1 MRNYIFI
8 LLLFSLFIISCQ
20 DDEGT
25 EPESP
30 EETAAGDLQP
40 VADNG
45 LMEATIDGE
54 SFSTSLISA
63 SVLINTENPT
73 LDVVTVAGVAIEAG
87 DTTIVG
93 IQLYDDYE
101 NLAANTTY
109 TSSSTGVY
117 PGVGV
122 IYSPGLSTQQ
132 IAGFGSGEI
141 TFTVL
146 DKSAQKISGTFQ
158 ASGDLI
164 NLSNPSNPGNAT
176 FSIEGSFQDVT
187 FQQVNP

>member
-1 MRNYIFI
+1 MRNHALI
-8 LLLFSLFIISCQ
+8 LLLFSLLIFSCQ
-20 DDEGT
+20 EDEGT
-25 EPESP
+25 EPP
-30 EETAAGDLQP
+30 EETSGDLQP
-40 VADNG
+40 VANNG

-54 SFSTSLISA
+54 PFSTSLISA
-63 SVLINTENPT
+63 SVLINTENPAI
-73 LDVVTVAGVAIEAG
+73 DVVTVAGVSIVAG

-101 NLAANTTY
+101 NLEANTTY
-109 TSSSTGVY
+109 SSSSAGVY

-146 DKSAQKISGTFQ
+146 DKSTQKISGAFQ

-164 NLSNPSNPGNAT
+164 NLSDPANQGNAT
-176 FSIEGSFQDVT
+176 FSIEGTFQDVT
-187 FQQVNP
+187 FEMVNP